1 MGTKSFNYSYLA
13 KRFVTMPFILVLA
26 MCSVIYLISD
36 MIYTMH
42 HEVAYVKNINKILA
56 KTATTQNTELINAQ
70 VKNISQLS
78 PQIESINFFPTTM
91 AQTVNNDD
99 LTLGNIFFGD
109 YYGLNVPV
117 VLQLNYQTSNDQ
129 THVNQLIG
137 YINTTLN
144 LQYIRKHWFHDNLPM
159 FAVII
164 IASMISLMLMLMAL
178 KKATKRLPL
187 LEELSK
193 KALQDEPIDQN
204 AYQQNKD
211 NQAVWLYEQALFY
224 LLNKEKKLQ
233 YALDKATSEISFIN
247 DAKLQQQEQSANF
260 QSSLTQELKLSLD
273 DVQAGLTLLENQY
286 VSNEQKSAIEM
297 IGFGVNDLNAK
308 LNQLIQLNRLE
319 KGQIGI
325 EAQKFNPAILLSNL
339 IDRFQNDAREKN
351 ILLSVK
357 SYHADYILE
366 GDAQKIQLIISSMLE
381 NALKFTDNGSVTIT
395 SQIQHLEKN
404 IRWTIQVIDTGIGM
418 DKAHLHDIFQPFF
431 QINPNHKHSTNPN
444 TIGLFL
450 AKRYADI
457 IHGDIEVDSQLGH
470 GTTFRL
476 HVLLKDWNSH
486 SEQNVLQGKKFAI
499 WYKNEAVLSQAKR
512 LINTG
517 VDISTFKDS
526 ELLFDFLQNNHVEML
541 IITFK
546 IPHEQVLKIAKRLR
560 EFEQKRNFRT
570 LITYFYQPKYLTALN
585 AEKLKTAGVDYFEN
599 AIELDTSLHAYIER
613 LIQYVR

>member
-286 VSNEQKSAIEM
+286 VNKK
-297 IGFGVNDLNAK
+297 V
-308 LNQLIQLNRLE
+308 
-319 KGQIGI
+319 
-325 EAQKFNPAILLSNL
+325 P
-339 IDRFQNDAREKN
+339 
-351 ILLSVK
+351 
-357 SYHADYILE
+357 
-366 GDAQKIQLIISSMLE
+366 
-381 NALKFTDNGSVTIT
+381 LK
-395 SQIQHLEKN
+395 
-404 IRWTIQVIDTGIGM
+404 
-418 DKAHLHDIFQPFF
+418 
-431 QINPNHKHSTNPN
+431 
-444 TIGLFL
+444 
-450 AKRYADI
+450 
-457 IHGDIEVDSQLGH
+457 
-470 GTTFRL
+470 
-476 HVLLKDWNSH
+476 
-486 SEQNVLQGKKFAI
+486 
-499 WYKNEAVLSQAKR
+499 
-512 LINTG
+512 
-517 VDISTFKDS
+517 
-526 ELLFDFLQNNHVEML
+526 
-541 IITFK
+541 
-546 IPHEQVLKIAKRLR
+546 
-560 EFEQKRNFRT
+560 
-570 LITYFYQPKYLTALN
+570 
-585 AEKLKTAGVDYFEN
+585 
-599 AIELDTSLHAYIER
+599 
-613 LIQYVR
+613 